1 MGRSPV
7 RAREAAQIKVGRMK
21 ISAFFVTVVPMKRHI
36 ISIHDSAE
44 KEALAILE
52 KRDDFKSLRMKKLL
66 ALPDLTKKEH
76 SPVKILFDQ
85 ILNLPR
91 FKDFDI
97 IDFPRIVTVE
107 QDFDLLNTPK
117 DHPSRRETDT
127 YYVTDEYL
135 LRTQMTAMWSFYLK
149 DPEILKRL
157 ETEGTI
163 QVLAPGIVFRKDEID
178 RHHFPAFHQIDG
190 LLICKKSVK
199 VITQDDLKEV
209 QADLAKGIFGPKIE
223 YKFLDDEFPYTV
235 ESLEMDIMFNGKWLE
250 VNGAGLVNP
259 IVLRNFGLD
268 PEIYNGWA
276 FGFGERLAMI
286 KMGIPDIRILWS
298 DDPRI
303 TKQFKDIDSV
313 YKEVSK
319 YPPVIRDISF
329 VVNKDVQL
337 NNYYEIARDCAVNL
351 IEELKLTDTYKD
363 DKKFGTDK
371 VSYTFRITYRSP
383 ERTLTNEEV
392 NAIHDK
398 ISEKTK
404 AELGAAVR

>member
-1 MGRSPV
+1 MSR
-7 RAREAAQIKVGRMK
+7 RLIKITDPK
-21 ISAFFVTVVPMKRHI
+21 
-36 ISIHDSAE
+36 E
-44 KEALAILE
+44 KEMLALLE
-52 KRDDFKSLRMKKLL
+52 KRTDFKSLRIKRLL
-66 ALPDLTKKEH
+66 ALPDLTKKAN

-97 IDFPRIVTVE
+97 VDFPRIVTVE
-107 QDFDLLNTPK
+107 NDFDLLNTPK

-127 YYVTDEYL
+127 YYITDDYL

-149 DPEILKRL
+149 DKEVLARL
-157 ETEGTI
+157 EKEGEI
-163 QVLAPGIVFRKDEID
+163 AALAPGIVYRKDEID

-190 LLICKKSVK
+190 LLISKKSKK
-199 VITQDDLKEV
+199 VINQNELKAV
-209 QADLAKGIFGPKIE
+209 QIDLAQGVFGKGIE

-235 ESLEMDIMFNGKWLE
+235 ESLEMDIMFNGNWLE

-276 FGFGERLAMI
+276 FGFGDRLAMI

-298 DDPRI
+298 DDSRI
-303 TKQFKDIDSV
+303 TSQFKDIDSK

-319 YPPVIRDISF
+319 YPAIVRDISF
-329 VVNKDVQL
+329 IVDKSVAL
-337 NNYYEIARDCAVNL
+337 NNYFEIVRECGGDL
-351 IEELKLTDTYKD
+351 IEEVKLADTYENE
-363 DKKFGTDK
+363 KKFGAGK
-371 VSYTFRITYRSP
+371 VSYMFRITYRSF

-392 NAIHDK
+392 NTIHDK
-398 ISEKTK
+398 IMDKTR
-404 AELGAAVR
+404 AELQATVR